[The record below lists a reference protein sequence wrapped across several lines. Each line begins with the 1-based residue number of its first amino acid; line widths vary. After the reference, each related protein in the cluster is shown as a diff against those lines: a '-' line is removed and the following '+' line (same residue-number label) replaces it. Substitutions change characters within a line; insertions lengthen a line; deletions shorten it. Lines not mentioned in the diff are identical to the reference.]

1 MEEETKKEMKQLL
14 YKIITF
20 ISISGPGFYFG
31 SLGKPK
37 EMGISIVGGAIAMA
51 FVNIDKIQKF
61 KGAGFEAEMKE
72 VINEANATLKELQE
86 IASTISEVS
95 LYQLTESR
103 FSGNFSFRKKLEI
116 HDQLIDKLKAIN
128 IKDEQIEKIEKVWNK
143 GILLTYK
150 NQITKEAQ
158 GLFDEVEEI
167 NAIHEKL
174 SKLINFKELEME
186 NSINF
191 RKVLKENNAI
201 NDTINI
207 LLDELQEFE
216 NTFTFQKNGKLF
228 ELLTK

>member
-1 MEEETKKEMKQLL
+1 MKEEMKQLL

-86 IASTISEVS
+86 IASTTSEVS
-95 LYQLTESR
+95 LYQLTESQ
-103 FSGNFSFRKKLEI
+103 FFGNFSFSKRLEI

-128 IKDEQIEKIEKVWNK
+128 IKDEQIKEIEKVWNK
-143 GILLTYK
+143 GILLNYK
-150 NQITKEAQ
+150 NKITEEAQ
-158 GLFDEVEEI
+158 GLFDTVQEK
-167 NAIHEKL
+167 NKIHENL
-174 SKLINFKELEME
+174 SKLINFKELKME
-186 NSINF
+186 NYLNY
-191 RKVLKENNAI
+191 
-201 NDTINI
+201 
-207 LLDELQEFE
+207 
-216 NTFTFQKNGKLF
+216 
-228 ELLTK
+228 